1 MLPEVTYLPHPGY
14 HRRGCQTPADRHL
27 IEHLKAGRHDYMQS
41 GLLPFDL
48 RERTI
53 EVLLVLADVD
63 QGAGCVVR
71 ALLAHLEKLKMQL
84 A

>member
-27 IEHLKAGRHDYMQS
+27 KAGRHDYMQS
-41 GLLPFDL
+41 GLLPFEL

-63 QGAGCVVR
+63 QRVAS
-71 ALLAHLEKLKMQL
+71 
-84 A
+84 